1 MDQEGVFTFGIMVKH
16 IERAVFA
23 RLGRITEL
31 IQGSTVSIHHGTH
44 DLFGRRI
51 VGMDEDTQRI
61 GKAVVHVIVN
71 VVAVKLLETKLLK
84 TANVLQKLVGIGL
97 AYSWFFDKSQYL
109 FEKKKEI
116 LTGLD
121 LTIITPSNWMAD
133 QVKQSFL
140 NIYDVKVIHNG
151 INLSVFRPAESDF
164 RKRYGLE
171 DKFVIL
177 GVAFGW
183 GERKGLDVFVEL
195 SRRLDDR
202 FKIVLIGTNDDIDK
216 QLPENIVSIHRTQN
230 QAELAEIYT
239 AADLLV
245 NPTREENYP
254 TVHMESLA
262 CGTPVLSFATGGCA
276 EMLDDTC
283 GMTVPK
289 NDIDAME
296 KAIVRILE
304 EKPFS
309 AEACIQK
316 ATEFREDDRFKE
328 YVKLY
333 EADNSLFD

>member
-1 MDQEGVFTFGIMVKH
+1 M
-16 IERAVFA
+16 
-23 RLGRITEL
+23 
-31 IQGSTVSIHHGTH
+31 
-44 DLFGRRI
+44 
-51 VGMDEDTQRI
+51 
-61 GKAVVHVIVN
+61 
-71 VVAVKLLETKLLK
+71 
-84 TANVLQKLVGIGL
+84 
-97 AYSWFFDKSQYL
+97 
-109 FEKKKEI
+109 
-116 LTGLD
+116 
-121 LTIITPSNWMAD
+121 TIITPSNWMAD

-140 NIYDVKVIHNG
+140 NIYDVNVIHNG
-151 INLSVFRPAESDF
+151 INLSVFRPTESDF

-216 QLPENIVSIHRTQN
+216 QLTENIVSIHRTQN

-254 TVHMESLA
+254 TVHMEALA

-296 KAIVRILE
+296 KAIVKIFE